1 MSKAN
6 EVSSNE
12 LLAVADAMSKA
23 ISEWFD
29 EAEDNWDLEM
39 DRARGWYEEVKAKQQ
54 PERRT

>member
-12 LLAVADAMSKA
+12 LLAAADAMSKA